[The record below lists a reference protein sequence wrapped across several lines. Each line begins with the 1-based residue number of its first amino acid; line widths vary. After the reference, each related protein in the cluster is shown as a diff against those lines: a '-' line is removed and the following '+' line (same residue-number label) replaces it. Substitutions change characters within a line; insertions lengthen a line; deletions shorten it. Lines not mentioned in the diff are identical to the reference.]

1 MGQFFQRIASSET
14 EKRRAW
20 LPDTRPFRG
29 ASDPLRRFSA
39 GYPLEIMNNMTLTP
53 FARFLAAARFQPLD
67 HVAVAG
73 AVTDFYLAP
82 LLGLG
87 RFTEP
92 PAAAGED
99 APDPWAAR
107 LTMLERG
114 AELFPEL
121 PLIFVVNPCSRLF
134 PAMFWQ
140 IDNRDTYLQTTWQA
154 IPTGRLDSLQT
165 LAHLTI
171 PDPFDCPL
179 NLLALE
185 EAHWFA
191 EHISP
196 ELKERFGYCN
206 GLIRFEGPFDS
217 LALNVGTEWFL
228 KMYTEPEF
236 VHRAMELFTEASIVG
251 AKALASV
258 SGAPQWVIL
267 AEDMPGLLRREHF
280 QEFVLPY
287 HRRLFQTF
295 PEAVRLLHN
304 DANTTHL
311 LDLLPACDMDVFHFG
326 YEVPIELAKEK
337 LGSRVALMGNLAP
350 RQVLWQGDEATVEA
364 ESRRI
369 IEAGK
374 AGGGF
379 VFSTGGE
386 VNPGT
391 DPARLNALVRY
402 AQTYGRYE

>member
-1 MGQFFQRIASSET
+1 
-14 EKRRAW
+14 
-20 LPDTRPFRG
+20 
-29 ASDPLRRFSA
+29 
-39 GYPLEIMNNMTLTP
+39 MTMTP

-82 LLGLG
+82 LLGL
-87 RFTEP
+87 
-92 PAAAGED
+92 ED
-99 APDPWAAR
+99 APDPWQAR

-121 PLIFVVNPCSRLF
+121 SLIFVVNPCSKLF

-140 IDNRDTYLQTTWQA
+140 IENRAAYLQTTWQA

-185 EAHWFA
+185 EARWFA
-191 EHISP
+191 EHIPP

-217 LALNVGTEWFL
+217 LALNVGTDWFL

-251 AKALASV
+251 ARALASV
-258 SGAPQWVIL
+258 VGPPQWVIL
-267 AEDMPGLLRREHF
+267 AEDMPGLLGREHF

-295 PEAVRLLHN
+295 PDAVRLLHN

-337 LGSRVALMGNLAP
+337 MGSRVALMGNLAP
-350 RQVLWQGDEATVEA
+350 RQVLWQGDDELVEA

-369 IEAGK
+369 IAAGK
-374 AGGGF
+374 PGGWF
-379 VFSTGGE
+379 IFSTGGE

-402 AQTYGRYE
+402 AQTYGRYEFEDAD

>member
-1 MGQFFQRIASSET
+1 M
-14 EKRRAW
+14 
-20 LPDTRPFRG
+20 
-29 ASDPLRRFSA
+29 
-39 GYPLEIMNNMTLTP
+39 TP
-53 FARFLAAARFQPLD
+53 FARFLAAARGQPLD

-82 LLGLG
+82 LLGL
-87 RFTEP
+87 
-92 PAAAGED
+92 ED
-99 APDPWAAR
+99 APDPWQAR

-134 PAMFWQ
+134 APMFWQ
-140 IDNRDTYLQTTWQA
+140 IENREAYLQTTWEA
-154 IPTGRLDSLQT
+154 IPAGRLDSLKT

-171 PDPFDCPL
+171 PFDCPL

-185 EAHWFA
+185 EARWFA
-191 EHISP
+191 EHIP
-196 ELKERFGYCN
+196 AELKERFGYCN

-228 KMYTEPEF
+228 RMYTEPEF

-251 AKALASV
+251 AKALASAIG
-258 SGAPQWVIL
+258 SPQWVIL
-267 AEDMPGLLRREHF
+267 AEDMPGLISREHF

-287 HRRLFQTF
+287 HRRIFQTF
-295 PEAVRLLHN
+295 PEAVKLLHN

-311 LDLLPACDMDVFHFG
+311 LDLLPECGMDVFHLG

-337 LGSRVALMGNLAP
+337 MGARVALMGNLAP

-369 IEAGK
+369 IAAGK
-374 AGGGF
+374 PGGGF
-379 VFSTGGE
+379 IFSTGGE

-391 DPARLNALVRY
+391 APARLNAMVRY
-402 AQTYGRYE
+402 AQTYGQYEY